1 MSSIESRQFEQI
13 DTTPPMFDSIRIELA
28 QYDIHLSRE
37 QEAKL
42 KILTEIEIALIQQE
56 LIKLASNM
64 DDISKWEEKLDRVTL
79 EKKLQENG

>member
-56 LIKLASNM
+56 LIKLASRSL
-64 DDISKWEEKLDRVTL
+64 IFP
-79 EKKLQENG
+79 NGRKSWIELH